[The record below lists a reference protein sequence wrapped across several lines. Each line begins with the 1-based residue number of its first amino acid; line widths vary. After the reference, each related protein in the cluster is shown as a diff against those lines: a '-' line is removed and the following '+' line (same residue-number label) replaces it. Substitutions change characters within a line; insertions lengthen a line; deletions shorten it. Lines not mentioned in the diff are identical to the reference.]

1 MRKEVYTCRGSWQ
14 KRKDVLIDTCQWW
27 IQDFEKGGSSITSG
41 GCLDYCD
48 LMRGGGGGGGGG
60 GEVLKVAKTNYKQ
73 TGMFSCF
80 HTSTRN

>member
-48 LMRGGGGGGGGG
+48 LMRGGGGGGGSA
-60 GEVLKVAKTNYKQ
+60 ESSYNKLQANRHVL
-73 TGMFSCF
+73 MFSYQYKK
-80 HTSTRN
+80 TKL